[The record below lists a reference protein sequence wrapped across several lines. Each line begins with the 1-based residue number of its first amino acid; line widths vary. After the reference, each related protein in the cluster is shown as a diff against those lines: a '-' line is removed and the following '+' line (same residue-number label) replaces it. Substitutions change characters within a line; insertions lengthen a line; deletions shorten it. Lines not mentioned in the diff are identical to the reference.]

1 MDPEIIS
8 TDEHSSTSPKHEAR
22 DSPASALPDLPAEFP
37 GQFVTLLEARLE
49 DSQLRTE
56 QGEFFIPKGTLEKI
70 LGQDTVCLAIQDS
83 LPTLGPNEAAD
94 YARVV
99 RGRGC
104 FPNAEKSFCK
114 IFATLVLSGLISSIR
129 SFVDLGLNDSYLP
142 MPDPRLP
149 RSSHSPDNT
158 EKNAIERHSLWES
171 LWKTWSRS
179 HLRIFFMSQW
189 SILAPVFDSVNRV
202 NNFSFSQNYILPF
215 IRKESPTTSDLN
227 SDFDSLHL
235 GQARYGGY
243 SEVRR
248 IKIHPDHYNFGAYG
262 VSMYIN
268 SPKQWLTT
276 NRSTTQTTSLP

>member
-8 TDEHSSTSPKHEAR
+8 TDEHSTSPEHEAR
-22 DSPASALPDLPAEFP
+22 DSPTSALPDHPVEIP

-56 QGEFFIPKGTLEKI
+56 QGEFFIPNGTLEKI
-70 LGQDTVCLAIQDS
+70 LDQNTVCLAIQDS

-114 IFATLVLSGLISSIR
+114 IFATLVLSGMNSSIR

-142 MPDPRLP
+142 MPDPRLA
-149 RSSHSPDNT
+149 SSSSSPDNT
-158 EKNAIERHSLWES
+158 EKNATEHHSLWES

-189 SILAPVFDSVNRV
+189 SVLAPVFNSVDRV
-202 NNFSFSQNYILPF
+202 NHFSFSQNYILPF
-215 IRKESPTTSDLN
+215 IRKESPTPSDLN

-248 IKIHPDHYNFGAYG
+248 IKIHPDHYNFGDYG
-262 VSMYIN
+262 VSMSTN
-268 SPKQWLTT
+268 SPKQCLTT